1 MVLTRRDLLAAGAAA
16 AAALSPGVVGAQD
29 WPTRPISLVIG
40 FAAGSSTDVASRIVA
55 EQVGT
60 ILGQRVVVETK
71 PGAASRIAAEA
82 VARAPKDGYTLFVG
96 TVANV
101 INDSLNP
108 GSATF
113 SRDLAP
119 VALFGST
126 PTILAV
132 PASIPVKS
140 VPELIAYARSR
151 PDGIT
156 FGSPGNGTAPHLA
169 GEMFAQLAGVK
180 LTHVPY
186 SGSAQAVT
194 DLLGGR
200 IDMMFVPASSALAQ
214 VQSGALRALA
224 STGRER
230 TSAAP
235 DLPTVAEAGLP
246 GFDTNIWFG
255 IMAPAGTPDE
265 VIEKLAGATRNA
277 VASEPVKTAFAAQ
290 MVDPLAG
297 GPKEF
302 RDWVASETRKWE
314 GVIARAG
321 LARK

>member
-1 MVLTRRDLLAAGAAA
+1 MTVTRRHVLAGASSL
-16 AAALSPGVVGAQD
+16 ALSSSSTFAEGGP
-29 WPTRPISLVIG
+29 WPTRPITLVIG
-40 FAAGSSTDVASRIVA
+40 FAAGSSTDIASRIVA
-55 EQVGT
+55 EQIGNL
-60 ILGQRVVVETK
+60 LGQRVVVETK

-82 VARAPKDGYTLFVG
+82 VARAPRDGYTLFVA

-113 SRDLAP
+113 SRDLVP
-119 VALFGST
+119 VALFGAT

-132 PASIPVKS
+132 PASVPVKTI
-140 VPELIAYARSR
+140 PELIAHARSR
-151 PDGIT
+151 PEGLT
-156 FGSPGNGTAPHLA
+156 YGSPGNGTAPHLA

-194 DLLGGR
+194 DLLAGR
-200 IDMMFVPASSALAQ
+200 LDMMFVPASSALAQ

-230 TSAAP
+230 TAVAP
-235 DLPTVAEAGLP
+235 NLPTVAEAGLP

-265 VIEKLAGATRNA
+265 VIEKLAAAIKTA
-277 VASEPVKTAFAAQ
+277 VVSDPVKTAFAAQ
-290 MVDPLAG
+290 SVDPLSG
-297 GPKEF
+297 GPQEF
-302 RDWVASETRKWE
+302 RDWVASETRKWN
-314 GVIARAG
+314 GVIDRAG
-321 LARK
+321 MARK

>member
-1 MVLTRRDLLAAGAAA
+1 MPVTRRDVFAGAAA
-16 AAALSPGVVGAQD
+16 LVASPAIAQGG
-29 WPTRPISLVIG
+29 PFPNRPITLLVG

-55 EQVGT
+55 EQVGS

-101 INDSLNP
+101 INDGLNP

-132 PASIPVKS
+132 PASLPAKDVAGL
-140 VPELIAYARSR
+140 VAHARSK
-151 PDGIT
+151 PEGLT
-156 FGSPGNGTAPHLA
+156 YGSPGIGTAPHLA
-169 GEMFAQLAGVK
+169 GEMFAQLAGVR

-194 DLLGGR
+194 DLLAGR

-224 STGRER
+224 STGRDR
-230 TSAAP
+230 TAVAS
-235 DLPTVAEAGLP
+235 DLPTVAEAGLA

-255 IMAPAGTPDE
+255 IMAPAGTPDD
-265 VIEKLAGATRNA
+265 ILGKLAAATRSA
-277 VASEPVKTAFAAQ
+277 VASEPIKTAFAAQ
-290 MVDPLAG
+290 MVDPLNG
-297 GPKEF
+297 GPQEF
-302 RDWVASETRKWE
+302 RDWVASETRKWD
-314 GVIARAG
+314 GVITRAG

>member
-1 MVLTRRDLLAAGAAA
+1 MNLTRRRLVVAGCAAGALAA
-16 AAALSPGVVGAQD
+16 APARADA
-29 WPTRPISLVIG
+29 WPSRPISLVIG

-55 EQVGT
+55 EQVGAA
-60 ILGQRVVVETK
+60 LGQRIVIETK

-82 VARAPKDGYTLFVG
+82 VARSPKDGYTLFVG

-132 PASIPVKS
+132 PASLPARS
-140 VPELIAYARSR
+140 VAELLAYARSR
-151 PDGIT
+151 PDGLT
-156 FGSPGNGTAPHLA
+156 YGSPGNGTAPHLA

-214 VQSGALRALA
+214 VRSGALRALA

-230 TSAAP
+230 TSVAA
-235 DLPTVAEAGLP
+235 DLPTVAEAGLE

-255 IMAPAGTPDE
+255 VMAPAGTPDE
-265 VIEKLAGATRNA
+265 VVDKLALAIKAA
-277 VASEPVKTAFAAQ
+277 VASEPVRTAFATQ
-290 MVDPLAG
+290 MVDPLGG

-302 RDWVASETRKWE
+302 REWVASETRKWD
-314 GVIARAG
+314 GVIGRAG